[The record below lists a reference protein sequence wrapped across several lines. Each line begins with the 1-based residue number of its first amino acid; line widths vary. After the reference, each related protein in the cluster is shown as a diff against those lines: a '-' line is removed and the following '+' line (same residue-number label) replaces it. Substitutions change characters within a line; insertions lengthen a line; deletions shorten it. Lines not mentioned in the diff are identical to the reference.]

1 MKQQSITNLPLSPD
15 EERRRRMIKY
25 SVAMGIRVLC
35 IVSILWVPGWWAII
49 PAIGAVFLPY
59 FAVVI
64 ANVGSDPRQGGVQ
77 RPGNI
82 LPMTPPA
89 YSPGADAGTGAGAD
103 QGGPD
108 EQGRDDA
115 DEDDEDGEQRE
126 HGT

>member
-1 MKQQSITNLPLSPD
+1 
-15 EERRRRMIKY
+15 MIKY

-35 IVSILWVPGWWAII
+35 IIAILFVPGYWAII

-64 ANVGSDPRQGGVQ
+64 ANVGSDPRQATVQ

-89 YSPGADAGTGAGAD
+89 HAPGGDAESDARTGEPADGSAAAD
-103 QGGPD
+103 P
-108 EQGRDDA
+108 
-115 DEDDEDGEQRE
+115 DDEDEEGEQRE

>member
-35 IVSILWVPGWWAII
+35 IIAILFVPGWWAII

-64 ANVGSDPRQGGVQ
+64 ANVGADPRQADVQ

-82 LPMTPPA
+82 LPMTPPP
-89 YSPGADAGTGAGAD
+89 YVPGAGGDTASDARPQTGGNGTAS
-103 QGGPD
+103 D
-108 EQGRDDA
+108 EGD
-115 DEDDEDGEQRE
+115 DDEGEQRE

>member
-1 MKQQSITNLPLSPD
+1 
-15 EERRRRMIKY
+15 MIKY
-25 SVAMGIRVLC
+25 SVAMGVRVLC
-35 IVSILWVPGWWAII
+35 IIAILFVPGYWAII

-64 ANVGSDPRQGGVQ
+64 ANVGADPRQAAVQ

-89 YSPGADAGTGAGAD
+89 YTPDAGAEGATDADAHTGADADAGAD
-103 QGGPD
+103 PD
-108 EQGRDDA
+108 
-115 DEDDEDGEQRE
+115 DDEEEGEQRE

>member
-35 IVSILWVPGWWAII
+35 IFALLFIPGWWKVI

-64 ANVGSDPRQGGVQ
+64 ANVGSDPRQADVQ

-82 LPMTPPA
+82 LPMPPPV
-89 YSPGADAGTGAGAD
+89 YSPGADSGARRDEESDAAAGAPGFATGD
-103 QGGPD
+103 
-108 EQGRDDA
+108 
-115 DEDDEDGEQRE
+115 DDEEGEQRE

>member
-1 MKQQSITNLPLSPD
+1 
-15 EERRRRMIKY
+15 MIKY

-35 IVSILWVPGWWAII
+35 IIAILFVPGYWAII

-64 ANVGSDPRQGGVQ
+64 ANVGSDPRQATVQ

-89 YSPGADAGTGAGAD
+89 YTPGGGTESDARAGEAADADAAAD
-103 QGGPD
+103 RVD
-108 EQGRDDA
+108 
-115 DEDDEDGEQRE
+115 DDEEGEQRE